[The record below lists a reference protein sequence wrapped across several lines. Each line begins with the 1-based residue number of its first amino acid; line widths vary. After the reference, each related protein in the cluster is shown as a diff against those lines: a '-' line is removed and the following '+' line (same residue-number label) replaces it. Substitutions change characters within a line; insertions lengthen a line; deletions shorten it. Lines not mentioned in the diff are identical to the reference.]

1 LAPQLLPAAMVAGP
15 CCVFGATAPPAS
27 DSPPDAAA
35 QRGAASDSLPSSD
48 EGFSDGELWWGA
60 TAVSYTAQLATV
72 QLQLLPPPPDPLTV
86 AGPAWGRLGG
96 ALRAH

>member
-1 LAPQLLPAAMVAGP
+1 LAPQLLPAAMVVGP

-60 TAVSYTAQLATV
+60 TVVSYTAQLWCSYSYCHC
-72 QLQLLPPPPDPLTV
+72 PLT
-86 AGPAWGRLGG
+86 L
-96 ALRAH
+96 